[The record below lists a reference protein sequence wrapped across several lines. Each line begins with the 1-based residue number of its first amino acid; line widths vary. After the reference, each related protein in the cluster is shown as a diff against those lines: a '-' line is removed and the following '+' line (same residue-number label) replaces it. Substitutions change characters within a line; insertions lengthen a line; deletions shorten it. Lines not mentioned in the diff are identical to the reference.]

1 MIDLLAEPSS
11 SNLAWKIVTTVLPTD
26 ASSPWG
32 QTLRVFTSSLFALCT
47 VILAYGVVSG
57 VVQSAYTGKALSD
70 RWHQIWTPLRIIVGL
85 GLLIPIP
92 ATGYSPAHYLL
103 RDVVARGGI
112 NMADAAWG
120 VFVKTVA
127 AGETTILPTSS
138 LGSTVALAILRH
150 EICAAVYNRAGST
163 WGWEVPVPNGEGSIS
178 SGGLPGQSSRVVWSY
193 GPTCGHCSYSLP
205 RGQEAFGA
213 SRRDAVADI
222 VSAFRDEAQPYAK
235 LAAETAGLSSAD
247 AVTRAVSGKV
257 LSATILRAIR
267 EKGAAFDGKIT
278 SAAKTAAAQVEKAS
292 RASLI
297 DNARLEGFLSA
308 GTYFRA
314 LSQISELTTTLAN
327 ENLEDSPPRTDGDFG
342 QALERA
348 FANRSAGFGGGR
360 SGPAFG

>member
-1 MIDLLAEPSS
+1 M
-11 SNLAWKIVTTVLPTD
+11 
-26 ASSPWG
+26 
-32 QTLRVFTSSLFALCT
+32 
-47 VILAYGVVSG
+47 
-57 VVQSAYTGKALSD
+57 
-70 RWHQIWTPLRIIVGL
+70 
-85 GLLIPIP
+85 
-92 ATGYSPAHYLL
+92 
-103 RDVVARGGI
+103 
-112 NMADAAWG
+112 
-120 VFVKTVA
+120 
-127 AGETTILPTSS
+127 
-138 LGSTVALAILRH
+138 
-150 EICAAVYNRAGST
+150 
-163 WGWEVPVPNGEGSIS
+163 PNGEGSIS

-257 LSATILRAIR
+257 LSATILQAIR